1 MVKAIVHINAK
12 KADDIPNVPNAIDY
26 AKTPDARTLIESGIH
41 APSAILRAY
50 ALPPGTP
57 KSRVDLLRRSFNAT
71 MKDPEFLAE
80 VKKSKL
86 EINALNGGEVDGI
99 VKKLFQMDAKNVA
112 KIRAVLVPKN

>member
-1 MVKAIVHINAK
+1 MVKAILQINSR

-26 AKTPDARTLIESGIH
+26 AKTPDARVLIESGIH
-41 APSAILRAY
+41 ASSAILRAY

-57 KSRVDLLRRSFNAT
+57 KNRLDSLRTAFSAT

-80 VKKSKL
+80 IKKSKL
-86 EINALNGGEVDGI
+86 EVNPLTGPEVEGI

-112 KIRAVLVPKN
+112 KIREVLVPKN